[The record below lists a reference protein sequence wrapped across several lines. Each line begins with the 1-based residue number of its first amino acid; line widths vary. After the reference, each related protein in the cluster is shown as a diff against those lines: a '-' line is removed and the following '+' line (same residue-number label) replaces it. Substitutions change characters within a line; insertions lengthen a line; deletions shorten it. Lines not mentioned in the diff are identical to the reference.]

1 MTWNN
6 YFDNSATSFPKPP
19 QLEKEISSW
28 ILNGGT
34 YGRSGYRKV
43 YETSRKIE
51 GIRDRLAEYYNISGS
66 ERVIFT
72 PGASWSLNMVI
83 KSVIKDGDHVL
94 ISPLEHNSVVRPL
107 EELKKKI
114 NIEIGIFDSY
124 DDGRIKVS
132 NVKNLIKKNTTLIII
147 SHTSNVNGVIQ
158 PLNEIKAECGKIPIL
173 IDGAQS
179 GKEHGINM
187 DDFDFMAVSG
197 HKTLLGFPGIGLLLL
212 GKNAQLDS
220 YIQGGTGPKSESF
233 IHPDFLPDKFETGTP
248 NIPGILSLGA
258 GLDYLMSNSDP
269 SKEIT
274 KKIINEIKGFNKIK
288 IYSSLEEETQGS
300 AFSFNFEGKD
310 PGVMAMNLFDEY
322 EIQVR
327 SGLHCSPLA
336 HKFLGTIS
344 QGGTVRISPGIF
356 HRNEDAERLV
366 EILKG
371 INDE

>member
-197 HKTLLGFPGIGLLLL
+197 HKTLLGFPGIGLIFLV
-212 GKNAQLDS
+212 KSAQLDS
-220 YIQGGTGPKSESF
+220 
-233 IHPDFLPDKFETGTP
+233 
-248 NIPGILSLGA
+248 
-258 GLDYLMSNSDP
+258 
-269 SKEIT
+269 
-274 KKIINEIKGFNKIK
+274 
-288 IYSSLEEETQGS
+288 
-300 AFSFNFEGKD
+300 
-310 PGVMAMNLFDEY
+310 
-322 EIQVR
+322 
-327 SGLHCSPLA
+327 
-336 HKFLGTIS
+336 
-344 QGGTVRISPGIF
+344 
-356 HRNEDAERLV
+356 
-366 EILKG
+366 
-371 INDE
+371 